1 MEFHAYENFMAY
13 GRKFFGIREEE
24 NFLAGRNFI
33 LPDTC
38 FNSPGER
45 GCDYLEKRENGRGKI
60 NS

>member
-1 MEFHAYENFMAY
+1 L
-13 GRKFFGIREEE
+13 REKKY
-24 NFLAGRNFI
+24 FLAGRNFI